1 MLLLKR
7 IGEFLL
13 YSNIFIAL
21 CALAFSLQ
29 TTFFLN
35 QNFKYQPIYP
45 FIFFGTWLTYA
56 LHRLISL
63 KKIKVKLHTDRF
75 LIIKKYKRHIII
87 YSIIAGLG
95 SLYFFFQLKIELQ
108 LYLLL
113 PSFISIAYVLPIFGQ
128 DKNRLRDFNFIKI
141 YLIAIIWAFTG
152 VVLPVLG
159 QEVELNNQLLLLSFS
174 KACFIFAIT
183 IPFDI
188 RDLSIDKELAVKTVP
203 STLGI
208 SKSLYLAY
216 ALMLIVI
223 CLDSY
228 LYPPT
233 IAIALGIFS
242 FLTIALIKYTST
254 VRADYFYTGILDG
267 TILLQSAIIWIGY
280 QCI

>member
-29 TTFFLN
+29 TAFFLN
-35 QNFKYQPIYP
+35 QDFKYQPIYP

-63 KKIKVKLHTDRF
+63 RKIKVKLHTDRF
-75 LIIKKYKRHIII
+75 LIIEKYKRHIII

-188 RDLSIDKELAVKTVP
+188 RDLSIDKELIFFIYNRINKHH
-203 STLGI
+203 
-208 SKSLYLAY
+208 
-216 ALMLIVI
+216 
-223 CLDSY
+223 DSFFNFR
-228 LYPPT
+228 
-233 IAIALGIFS
+233 IFN
-242 FLTIALIKYTST
+242 
-254 VRADYFYTGILDG
+254 
-267 TILLQSAIIWIGY
+267 
-280 QCI
+280 